1 MPPPIFLDTQIER
14 GTQILKQGGLVAFPT
29 DTVYGLGAD
38 AFNTE
43 AVERIYRVKGRSPTQ
58 PFPLLVADISQ
69 VDMVAATWTSLSSAL
84 ARRFWPGALT
94 LLLPAASNLP
104 PILTS
109 GSGTVGVRLPR
120 HPVPTALARG
130 VGNPIVGTSANLTG
144 RASLLTAGEVRAQ
157 LGDRVDLV
165 IDGGRRPGG
174 VESTVVDATG
184 TTARIVRAGAIS
196 KKALEAFL
204 GQSVSLDIR

>member
-14 GTQILKQGGLVAFPT
+14 GIRILRKGGLVAFPT

-69 VDMVAATWTSLSSAL
+69 VSMVAATWTPLASAL

-94 LLLPAASNLP
+94 LLLPAASSLP
-104 PILTS
+104 SILTA
-109 GSGTVGVRLPR
+109 GSGTVGVRLPC
-120 HPVPTALARG
+120 HPIPTALARG
-130 VGNPIVGTSANLTG
+130 VGNPIIGTSANLTG
-144 RASLLTAGEVRAQ
+144 KASALTAGEVRAQ
-157 LGDRVDLV
+157 LGGLVDLV
-165 IDGGRRPGG
+165 IGGGRCPRG
-174 VESTVVDATG
+174 VESTVVDATSAA
-184 TTARIVRAGAIS
+184 ARMVRAGAIS
-196 KKALEAFL
+196 REALEAFL
-204 GQSVSLDIR
+204 GQSVSSTG